1 EAPPWRLAWAPCAR
15 NARANPVRRRSRAG
29 GGRSMSVPPEPAR
42 TPEALRALGHQPE
55 AVLKAIRRKCLD
67 CSGGS
72 HAEVADCLVRQC
84 PLFPF
89 RFGKNPWRPPASEA
103 QRQASR
109 RNVATLANPVK
120 ITGSAKTE
128 GSPV

>member
-1 EAPPWRLAWAPCAR
+1 
-15 NARANPVRRRSRAG
+15 
-29 GGRSMSVPPEPAR
+29 MSGSAKPSH

-89 RFGKNPWRPPASEA
+89 RFGKNPWRAPASEA

-109 RNVATLANPVK
+109 KNVAALVNPVK
-120 ITGSAKTE
+120 ITASGEADE
-128 GSPV
+128 AAV

>member
-1 EAPPWRLAWAPCAR
+1 MSAP
-15 NARANPVRRRSRAG
+15 V
-29 GGRSMSVPPEPAR
+29 EPGR
-42 TPEALRALGHQPE
+42 TPETLRELGHQPE
-55 AVLKAIRRKCLD
+55 AVLKAVRRKCLD

-72 HAEVADCLVRQC
+72 HAEVAHCLVCQC

-109 RNVATLANPVK
+109 RNVATLVNPVK
-120 ITGSAKTE
+120 ITGSGETDGTA
-128 GSPV
+128 V